1 MKQNNDTNNNPI
13 GNSII
18 QFLSG
23 VEIRFIVYIADF
35 PDPNKAVIAIIYVNI
50 FGMNINT
57 PENNADIVN
66 GAIKY
71 PINDI
76 P

>member
-35 PDPNKAVIAIIYVNI
+35 PDPIKAVIAII
-50 FGMNINT
+50 
-57 PENNADIVN
+57 
-66 GAIKY
+66 
-71 PINDI
+71 
-76 P
+76 